1 MQTEA
6 GAPLTSQ
13 AGDDATDSTTGRP
26 VRRSLFWLVLAI
38 AVAWVTTDQIT
49 KNIAETRLSDGST
62 HPFIGELLQFHLVYN
77 PGAAFSMGTGA
88 TGLLT
93 ILAVT
98 VTVVIIWNARRLGS
112 LGWAI
117 GLGLLLGGAV
127 GNLIDR
133 LTREPGF
140 GKGHVVDFLMLPNF
154 PIFNVADIG
163 ITSAAVLIGL
173 LALRGINPDGSRSSD
188 EKPTAG
194 AGSAGTAEPTAD
206 TDATTADTGATTAGT
221 GATTAGT
228 DATTADPDAT
238 TATDGTEPTQTTT
251 GEGPAR
257 HTPQDGDTP

>member
-38 AVAWVTTDQIT
+38 AVAWVTTDQVT
-49 KNIAETRLSDGST
+49 KTIAETRLSDGST

-93 ILAVT
+93 ILALT

-127 GNLIDR
+127 GNLTDR

-173 LALRGINPDGSRSSD
+173 LALRGINPDGSRASD
-188 EKPTAG
+188 EEPTAG
-194 AGSAGTAEPTAD
+194 AESAETAEMTPG
-206 TDATTADTGATTAGT
+206 TD
-221 GATTAGT
+221 ATTAGT
-228 DATTADPDAT
+228 DASTVGTDA
-238 TATDGTEPTQTTT
+238 TEPTQTTT
-251 GEGPAR
+251 TGEGPAER